1 MRLQGDSYG
10 KIEAFLKQKGVEYH
24 IPAATLCR
32 NLVRAFGTEQDF
44 MPVYEELAEE
54 RGGEIAFDA
63 RRSLVGQ
70 VLVQRTRIDYMVRQE
85 ASKRKTRPGYSNPRI
100 RQEMETLMQLVDSA
114 AKYDGELAKDA
125 ANPTKTLGSVSD
137 QAQEAIAEMILNGQ
151 IALPDR
157 KASLKLVSGG

>member
-1 MRLQGDSYG
+1 MPGDEAGQFNYG
-10 KIEAFLKQKGVEYH
+10 SNGQFTPP
-24 IPAATLCR
+24 PAEIAS
-32 NLVRAFGTEQDF
+32 NQ
-44 MPVYEELAEE
+44 MLAQAAE